1 MQVIII
7 ANPQQVQEIRQ
18 KDTNKE
24 MQLIFKN
31 ELPAVEEIQKAESI
45 FILDKEC
52 SGINLTDLRNLPVYI
67 NSVIDTLSDLNLPS
81 NVSRINGWNGFLQR
95 DIWEIAAADQETA
108 EGIFKTLG
116 WKTVFVKDQPGF
128 IAARVISRI
137 INEAFFAL
145 EENVSTKE
153 EIDLAMKL
161 GTNYPYGPFEWAEKI
176 GTKNI
181 FDLLNRLKKENIMY
195 EPAPALQKNFK
206 SIEEK

>member
-31 ELPAVEEIQKAESI
+31 ELPPVEELQKAESI

-95 DIWEIAAADQETA
+95 DIWEIAANDQETA
-108 EGIFKTLG
+108 EGIFKALG

-128 IAARVISRI
+128 IAARVIIRI